1 MSGVRAGAV
10 GRRVRWD
17 RGSDVGRGVRSAAG
31 TDPLG
36 ERYVR
41 ADRPPEL
48 VWFAAIGTVWIVAGG
63 LVAAVT
69 APRPTEHGTW
79 AAAYLVL
86 VCGVAQAGLGLGQG
100 LSTRYTPAPVI
111 ALQLIGWNL
120 GNAAVLVGTLT
131 GRLALVDVG
140 AALLVVTLVLLARSL
155 FPVPARHTPG
165 RRWLRYGYA
174 LLILALLLSIPAG
187 LVLARVQA

>member
-1 MSGVRAGAV
+1 MGP
-10 GRRVRWD
+10 
-17 RGSDVGRGVRSAAG
+17 GVRSAAG

-36 ERYVR
+36 DRYVR
-41 ADRPPEL
+41 AGRRSEL
-48 VWFAAIGTVWIVAGG
+48 LWFAVIGTVWIVAGG

-69 APRPTEHGTW
+69 APTPTEHGTW
-79 AAAYLVL
+79 AAGYLVL
-86 VCGVAQAGLGLGQG
+86 VCGVAQVCLGLGQS
-100 LSTRYTPAPVI
+100 LSTGDTPGPVV
-111 ALQLIGWNL
+111 AVQLIGWNL
-120 GNAAVLVGTLT
+120 GNAVVLAGTLT

-155 FPVPARHTPG
+155 VPGRARHTAG

-174 LLILALLLSIPAG
+174 LLIFTLLLSIPVG